1 MKTKRIV
8 ILGSTGSIGTQTLD
22 IIPHETGE
30 YEIVGLAAGRNGE
43 LLLKQAAETEARYLG
58 LADEEAAAKLGDTS
72 GSPSIYAG
80 REGLQELVID
90 ANPDLVIAAISG
102 FAGLPTILTALEQG
116 IDVAIANKEPLVAA
130 GKLVTDTAAAHGAS
144 LIPIDSE
151 LSAIFQCLQGEKREN
166 ILEITLTASGGPF
179 SDYDAAALERVTPEQ
194 ALEHPNWKMG
204 RKVTIDSATLMNK
217 GFEMFEVRW
226 LFGVSFNQI
235 RVAVHHQS
243 IIHSL
248 VQFHDRSAI
257 AQLGWPDMRVPI
269 LYAVSYPDRVPND
282 LEPFD
287 LVEAGPLTFDEPDR
301 ERFPC
306 LRLAE
311 EAGAEGGAYPVV
323 LGGADEAAVDLFL
336 RGQIRFNDIPACIEQ
351 AMESWS
357 GSAPE
362 TLAEI
367 EELNEWARR
376 YVLGHP
382 PGG

>member
-1 MKTKRIV
+1 MDTKRIV
-8 ILGSTGSIGTQTLD
+8 ILGSTGSIGTQTID
-22 IIPHETGE
+22 IIPHDGE
-30 YEIVGLAAGRNGE
+30 EYQIVGLAAGRNAE
-43 LLLKQAAETEARYLG
+43 LLQKQAAETGAEYLG
-58 LADEEAAAKLGDTS
+58 LADSKAAGQVADSS
-72 GSPSIYAG
+72 GKDIYAG

-90 ANPDLVIAAISG
+90 AEPDLVIAAISG
-102 FAGLPTILTALEQG
+102 FAGLPTILTALQEG

-130 GKLVTDTAAAHGAS
+130 GKLVTETAAAHGAS

-179 SDYDAAALERVTPEQ
+179 ADYDAAALARVTPED
-194 ALEHPNWKMG
+194 ALKHPNWKMG
-204 RKVTIDSATLMNK
+204 PKVTIDSATLMNK

-226 LFGVSFNQI
+226 LFGVSFSQI

-269 LYAVSYPDRVPND
+269 LYAVTYPDRVGND

-287 LVEAGPLTFDEPDR
+287 LVASGPLTFDEPDR
-301 ERFPC
+301 DRFLC

-311 EAGAEGGAYPVV
+311 EAGAEGGGYPII

-336 RGQIRFNDIPACIEQ
+336 KGRIGFTDIPVCIHQ

-362 TLAEI
+362 TLEEI
-367 EELNEWARR
+367 EDLNDWAHR
-376 YVLGHP
+376 YVLEHASDV
-382 PGG
+382 